1 MLDDG
6 IFINDELTPSKID
19 YCFPCD
25 ILERASTLA
34 TDLKRWIYC
43 FLMKMFLVGMLLMQ
57 RPCVT

>member
-34 TDLKRWIYC
+34 MDLKRWIYR
-43 FLMKMFLVGMLLMQ
+43 FLMKMFLV
-57 RPCVT
+57 V

>member
-34 TDLKRWIYC
+34 MDL
-43 FLMKMFLVGMLLMQ
+43 
-57 RPCVT
+57 